1 MRTTVN
7 SRNLELTEDLR
18 AQIDR
23 KLHRLERITHPEA
36 DATVELIVHA
46 SRAAETSHVA
56 EVSLVNN
63 GTVIRSVGT
72 GPSMSAALDSL
83 VDRLERQ
90 VVRARERPRSV
101 RDRAEEGLQG
111 ERSAPPET
119 LESEPEGE
127 ESGGPQVVEIKRYDM
142 TPMFEED
149 AILRMDELGHAFFVF
164 LNAETDRIG
173 VVYRRRDGAYG
184 MIDPVVEP
192 SGGPAEGLGADQSAS
207 VGRASRATTVTINKT
222 K

>member
-7 SRNLELTEDLR
+7 SRNLELTDALR
-18 AQIDR
+18 SQIDR
-23 KLHRLERITHPEA
+23 KLRRLERITHPDA
-36 DATVELIVHA
+36 DATIELFVHA

-72 GPSMSAALDSL
+72 GPSMTAALDNL

-101 RDRAEEGLQG
+101 RDRAEGELQDRSGPDETASAAG
-111 ERSAPPET
+111 EAET
-119 LESEPEGE
+119 E
-127 ESGGPQVVEIKRYDM
+127 ESSVPRVVEIKRYDM

-149 AILRMDELGHAFFVF
+149 AIVRMDELGHAFFVF

-173 VVYRRRDGAYG
+173 VVYRRGDGSYG
-184 MIDPVVEP
+184 MIDPVVER
-192 SGGPAEGLGADQSAS
+192 S
-207 VGRASRATTVTINKT
+207 GRAS
-222 K
+222 

>member
-7 SRNLELTEDLR
+7 SRNLELTDELR

-23 KLHRLERITHPEA
+23 KLHRLERITHPDA

-63 GTVIRSVGT
+63 GTVIRSVGA
-72 GPSMSAALDSL
+72 GPSMTAALDSL
-83 VDRLERQ
+83 VDHLERQ
-90 VVRARERPRSV
+90 VVRSRERPRSV

-111 ERSAPPET
+111 RSAPRET
-119 LESEPEGE
+119 PGDEADGEG
-127 ESGGPQVVEIKRYDM
+127 SGGPRVVEVKRYDM

-173 VVYRRRDGAYG
+173 VVYRRGDGGYG
-184 MIDPVVEP
+184 MIDPVVERP
-192 SGGPAEGLGADQSAS
+192 
-207 VGRASRATTVTINKT
+207 GRAS
-222 K
+222 

>member
-7 SRNLELTEDLR
+7 SRNLALTDELR
-18 AQIDR
+18 RHIDR
-23 KLHRLERITHPEA
+23 KLRRLERITHADA
-36 DATVELIVHA
+36 DATVELMVHA

-63 GTVIRSVGT
+63 GTVIRSVGAGST
-72 GPSMSAALDSL
+72 MSAAIDSL

-90 VVRARERPRSV
+90 VVRSRERPRSV

-111 ERSAPPET
+111 RSLPQEPREAA
-119 LESEPEGE
+119 EPEPRA
-127 ESGGPQVVEIKRYDM
+127 SRGPEVVEIKRYDM

-149 AILRMDELGHAFFVF
+149 AIVRMEELGHAFFVF

-173 VVYRRRDGAYG
+173 VVYRRGDGAYG
-184 MIDPVVEP
+184 MIDPVVAR
-192 SGGPAEGLGADQSAS
+192 S
-207 VGRASRATTVTINKT
+207 GRAG
-222 K
+222 

>member
-7 SRNLELTEDLR
+7 SRNLELTDELR

-23 KLHRLERITHPEA
+23 KLHRLERITHPDA

-63 GTVIRSVGT
+63 GTVIRSVGA
-72 GPSMSAALDSL
+72 GPSMTAALDNL
-83 VDRLERQ
+83 VDHLERQ
-90 VVRARERPRSV
+90 VVRSRERPRSV

-111 ERSAPPET
+111 RSVLPET
-119 LESEPEGE
+119 PAGREAEGDP
-127 ESGGPQVVEIKRYDM
+127 SDGPRVVEIKRYDM

-173 VVYRRRDGAYG
+173 VVYRRGDGAYG
-184 MIDPVVEP
+184 MIDPVVER
-192 SGGPAEGLGADQSAS
+192 S
-207 VGRASRATTVTINKT
+207 GRAT
-222 K
+222 

>member
-7 SRNLELTEDLR
+7 SRNLELTDALR
-18 AQIDR
+18 GQIDR
-23 KLHRLERITHPEA
+23 KLHRLERITHPDA

-72 GPSMSAALDSL
+72 GPSMTAALDNL

-101 RDRAEEGLQG
+101 RDRAEGELQDRSGPEETPSAAG
-111 ERSAPPET
+111 EAET
-119 LESEPEGE
+119 E
-127 ESGGPQVVEIKRYDM
+127 ESGGPRVVEIKRYDM

-149 AILRMDELGHAFFVF
+149 AIVRMDELGHAFFVF

-173 VVYRRRDGAYG
+173 VVYRRGDGSYG
-184 MIDPVVEP
+184 MIDPVVER
-192 SGGPAEGLGADQSAS
+192 S
-207 VGRASRATTVTINKT
+207 GRAS
-222 K
+222 

>member
-7 SRNLELTEDLR
+7 SRNFELTDELR
-18 AQIDR
+18 GQIDR
-23 KLHRLERITHPEA
+23 KLQRLERITHPDA
-36 DATVELIVHA
+36 YATVELIVHA

-63 GTVIRSVGT
+63 GTMIRSVGA
-72 GPSMSAALDSL
+72 GPSMSAALDNL

-90 VVRARERPRSV
+90 VVRARERPRAV
-101 RDRAEEGLQG
+101 RDRAEELEEQ
-111 ERSAPPET
+111 RSASSET
-119 LESEPEGE
+119 ADGEPEGE
-127 ESGGPQVVEIKRYDM
+127 ESGVPRVVEIKRYDM

-173 VVYRRRDGAYG
+173 VVYRRGDGSYG
-184 MIDPVVEP
+184 MIDPVVER
-192 SGGPAEGLGADQSAS
+192 S
-207 VGRASRATTVTINKT
+207 GRAS
-222 K
+222 

>member
-7 SRNLELTEDLR
+7 SRNLELTDALR

-23 KLHRLERITHPEA
+23 KLHRLERITHPDA

-63 GTVIRSVGT
+63 GTVIRSVGS
-72 GPSMSAALDSL
+72 GPSMTAALDNL

-101 RDRAEEGLQG
+101 RDRAEELQIQ
-111 ERSAPPET
+111 RSASPET
-119 LESEPEGE
+119 PVSETDEEGP
-127 ESGGPQVVEIKRYDM
+127 GPQVVEIKRYDM

-173 VVYRRRDGAYG
+173 VVYRRGDGSYG
-184 MIDPVVEP
+184 MIDPIVER
-192 SGGPAEGLGADQSAS
+192 S
-207 VGRASRATTVTINKT
+207 GRAS
-222 K
+222 

>member
-7 SRNLELTEDLR
+7 SRNLELTDALR
-18 AQIDR
+18 RQIDR
-23 KLHRLERITHPEA
+23 KLHRLERITHPDA
-36 DATVELIVHA
+36 DATVELTVHA

-63 GTVIRSVGT
+63 GTVIRSVGAGST
-72 GPSMSAALDSL
+72 MQAAIDNL

-101 RDRAEEGLQG
+101 RDRAEEELH
-111 ERSAPPET
+111 ERSGPAETPVTGGPED
-119 LESEPEGE
+119 E
-127 ESGGPQVVEIKRYDM
+127 ESGTPEVVEIKRYDM

-149 AILRMDELGHAFFVF
+149 AILRMEELGHAFFVF

-173 VVYRRRDGAYG
+173 VVYRRGDGGYG
-184 MIDPVVEP
+184 MIDPVVDR
-192 SGGPAEGLGADQSAS
+192 S
-207 VGRASRATTVTINKT
+207 GRAS
-222 K
+222 

>member
-7 SRNLELTEDLR
+7 SRNLELTEALR

-23 KLHRLERITHPEA
+23 KLHRLERITHPDA

-56 EVSLVNN
+56 EVSLMNN

-72 GPSMSAALDSL
+72 GPSMTAALDNL

-90 VVRARERPRSV
+90 VIRSRERPRSV
-101 RDRAEEGLQG
+101 RDRAEEGLQDQWSTPPDTADG
-111 ERSAPPET
+111 EA
-119 LESEPEGE
+119 EGE
-127 ESGGPQVVEIKRYDM
+127 ASGAPQVVEIKRYDM

-173 VVYRRRDGAYG
+173 VVYRRGDGSYG
-184 MIDPVVEP
+184 MIDPVVGR
-192 SGGPAEGLGADQSAS
+192 S
-207 VGRASRATTVTINKT
+207 GRAS
-222 K
+222 

>member
-7 SRNLELTEDLR
+7 SRNLELTDALR
-18 AQIDR
+18 GQIDR
-23 KLHRLERITHPEA
+23 KLRRLERITHPDA
-36 DATVELIVHA
+36 DATIELFVHA

-63 GTVIRSVGT
+63 GSVIRSVGAGAT
-72 GPSMSAALDSL
+72 MSAALDNL

-101 RDRAEEGLQG
+101 RDRAEELQSR
-111 ERSAPPET
+111 EVAVAESMPASEASTRPE
-119 LESEPEGE
+119 
-127 ESGGPQVVEIKRYDM
+127 VVEIKRYDM

-149 AILRMDELGHAFFVF
+149 AILRMEELGHAFFVF

-173 VVYRRRDGAYG
+173 VVYRRGDGSFG
-184 MIDPVVEP
+184 MIDPVVDR
-192 SGGPAEGLGADQSAS
+192 S
-207 VGRASRATTVTINKT
+207 GRAS
-222 K
+222 

>member
-7 SRNLELTEDLR
+7 SRNLELTDALR

-23 KLHRLERITHPEA
+23 KLHRLERITHPDA

-56 EVSLVNN
+56 EVSLMNN
-63 GTVIRSVGT
+63 GAVIRSVGT
-72 GPSMSAALDSL
+72 GPTMTAALDNL

-101 RDRAEEGLQG
+101 RDRAEGELQDRSGPEETPSAAG
-111 ERSAPPET
+111 EAET
-119 LESEPEGE
+119 E
-127 ESGGPQVVEIKRYDM
+127 ESGVPRVVEIKRYDM

-173 VVYRRRDGAYG
+173 VVYRRGDGSYG
-184 MIDPVVEP
+184 MIDPVVER
-192 SGGPAEGLGADQSAS
+192 S
-207 VGRASRATTVTINKT
+207 GRAS
-222 K
+222 

>member
-7 SRNLELTEDLR
+7 SRNLELTDALR
-18 AQIDR
+18 SQIDR
-23 KLHRLERITHPEA
+23 KLQRLERITHPDA

-63 GTVIRSVGT
+63 GTVIRSVGAGST
-72 GPSMSAALDSL
+72 MNAAIDNL

-90 VVRARERPRSV
+90 VVRSRERPRSV
-101 RDRAEEGLQG
+101 RDRAEEELQG
-111 ERSAPPET
+111 RTPAPET
-119 LESEPEGE
+119 SGEDGLEPEATRSPE
-127 ESGGPQVVEIKRYDM
+127 VVEIKRYDM

-149 AILRMDELGHAFFVF
+149 AIVRMEELGHAFFVF

-173 VVYRRRDGAYG
+173 VVYRRGDGSYG
-184 MIDPVVEP
+184 MIDPVVTR
-192 SGGPAEGLGADQSAS
+192 S
-207 VGRASRATTVTINKT
+207 GRAS
-222 K
+222 

>member
-7 SRNLELTEDLR
+7 SRNLELTEALR

-23 KLHRLERITHPEA
+23 KLQRLERITHPDA

-63 GTVIRSVGT
+63 GTVIRSVGA
-72 GPSMSAALDSL
+72 GPSMTAALDNL

-90 VVRARERPRSV
+90 VIRARERPRSV
-101 RDRAEEGLQG
+101 RDRAEELQDQ
-111 ERSAPPET
+111 RSASPEAADSDT
-119 LESEPEGE
+119 EGDG
-127 ESGGPQVVEIKRYDM
+127 SDVPRVVEIKRYDM

-149 AILRMDELGHAFFVF
+149 AIVRMDELGHAFFVF

-173 VVYRRRDGAYG
+173 VVYRRGDGAYG
-184 MIDPVVEP
+184 MIDPVVER
-192 SGGPAEGLGADQSAS
+192 S
-207 VGRASRATTVTINKT
+207 GRAS
-222 K
+222 

>member
-7 SRNLELTEDLR
+7 SRNLVLTDKLR
-18 AQIDR
+18 RQIDR
-23 KLHRLERITHPEA
+23 KLHRLDRITHADA

-56 EVSLVNN
+56 EVSLLNN
-63 GTVIRSVGT
+63 GTVIRSVGA
-72 GPSMSAALDSL
+72 GASMAAALDNL

-111 ERSAPPET
+111 RAAHAETVEAGPDEGPSPE
-119 LESEPEGE
+119 
-127 ESGGPQVVEIKRYDM
+127 VVEIKRYDM

-149 AILRMDELGHAFFVF
+149 AIVRMEELGHAFFVF

-173 VVYRRRDGAYG
+173 VVYRRGDGAYG
-184 MIDPVVEP
+184 MIDPVV
-192 SGGPAEGLGADQSAS
+192 GRA
-207 VGRASRATTVTINKT
+207 GRAS
-222 K
+222 

>member
-1 MRTTVN
+1 VRTTVN
-7 SRNLELTEDLR
+7 SRHLELTEALR

-23 KLHRLERITHPEA
+23 KLHRLERITHPDA
-36 DATVELIVHA
+36 DATIELIVHA

-72 GPSMSAALDSL
+72 GPSMTAALDNL

-90 VVRARERPRSV
+90 VVRSRERPRSV
-101 RDRAEEGLQG
+101 RERAEEGLQ
-111 ERSAPPET
+111 SVAPENPD
-119 LESEPEGE
+119 SEADAE
-127 ESGGPQVVEIKRYDM
+127 ESAAPRVVEIKRYDM

-173 VVYRRRDGAYG
+173 VVYRRGDGSYG
-184 MIDPVVEP
+184 MIDPVVGR
-192 SGGPAEGLGADQSAS
+192 S
-207 VGRASRATTVTINKT
+207 GRAS
-222 K
+222 

>member
-7 SRNLELTEDLR
+7 SRNFELTDSLR
-18 AQIDR
+18 GQIDR
-23 KLHRLERITHPEA
+23 KLQRLERITHPDA

-63 GTVIRSVGT
+63 GTVIRSVGA
-72 GPSMSAALDSL
+72 GPSMTAALDNL

-101 RDRAEEGLQG
+101 RDRAEEIEDQ
-111 ERSAPPET
+111 RSASVET
-119 LESEPEGE
+119 ADGEPEGE
-127 ESGGPQVVEIKRYDM
+127 ESGIPRVVEIKRYDM

-173 VVYRRRDGAYG
+173 VVYRRGDGSYG
-184 MIDPVVEP
+184 MIDPVVAR
-192 SGGPAEGLGADQSAS
+192 S
-207 VGRASRATTVTINKT
+207 GRAS
-222 K
+222 

>member
-7 SRNLELTEDLR
+7 SRNLELTEELR

-23 KLHRLERITHPEA
+23 KLHRLERITHPDA

-63 GTVIRSVGT
+63 GTVIRSVGA
-72 GPSMSAALDSL
+72 GPTMTAALDNL

-90 VVRARERPRSV
+90 VIRARERPRSV
-101 RDRAEEGLQG
+101 RDRAEELQDQ
-111 ERSAPPET
+111 RSASSET
-119 LESEPEGE
+119 PDGESEAEGTE
-127 ESGGPQVVEIKRYDM
+127 TPRVVEIKRYDM

-173 VVYRRRDGAYG
+173 VVYRRGDGSYG
-184 MIDPVVEP
+184 MIDPVVER
-192 SGGPAEGLGADQSAS
+192 S
-207 VGRASRATTVTINKT
+207 GRAS
-222 K
+222 

>member
-7 SRNLELTEDLR
+7 SRNLVLTDALR
-18 AQIDR
+18 RQIDR
-23 KLHRLERITHPEA
+23 KLRRVERITHPDA

-46 SRAAETSHVA
+46 SRAAGSSHVA

-63 GTVIRSVGT
+63 GTVIRSVGA
-72 GPSMSAALDSL
+72 GPSMTAALDNL
-83 VDRLERQ
+83 IDRLERQ

-111 ERSAPPET
+111 RSSTEVDAAAEREVEVLPAPN
-119 LESEPEGE
+119 
-127 ESGGPQVVEIKRYDM
+127 VVEIKRYDM

-149 AILRMDELGHAFFVF
+149 AIVRMEELGHAFFVF

-173 VVYRRRDGAYG
+173 VVYRRGDGAYG
-184 MIDPVVEP
+184 MIDPVLAR
-192 SGGPAEGLGADQSAS
+192 S
-207 VGRASRATTVTINKT
+207 GRAS
-222 K
+222 

>member
-7 SRNLELTEDLR
+7 SRNLELTDALR
-18 AQIDR
+18 GQIDR
-23 KLHRLERITHPEA
+23 KLRRLERITHPDA
-36 DATVELIVHA
+36 DATIELFVHA

-63 GTVIRSVGT
+63 GSVIRSVGA
-72 GPSMSAALDSL
+72 GPTMSAALDNL

-101 RDRAEEGLQG
+101 RDRAEELQSREVAVEG
-111 ERSAPPET
+111 SMPPAEART
-119 LESEPEGE
+119 RRE
-127 ESGGPQVVEIKRYDM
+127 VVEIKRYDM

-149 AILRMDELGHAFFVF
+149 AILRMEELGHAFFVF

-173 VVYRRRDGAYG
+173 VVYRRGDGSFG
-184 MIDPVVEP
+184 MIDPVVDR
-192 SGGPAEGLGADQSAS
+192 S
-207 VGRASRATTVTINKT
+207 GRAS
-222 K
+222 

>member
-7 SRNLELTEDLR
+7 SRNLELTEAVR
-18 AQIDR
+18 GQIDR
-23 KLHRLERITHPEA
+23 KMRRLERITHPDA
-36 DATVELIVHA
+36 DATIELFVHA

-63 GTVIRSVGT
+63 GTVIRSVGA
-72 GPSMSAALDSL
+72 GSSMSAAIDNL

-101 RDRAEEGLQG
+101 RDRAEGELHAREAPVEGSMPLA
-111 ERSAPPET
+111 ETATRPE
-119 LESEPEGE
+119 
-127 ESGGPQVVEIKRYDM
+127 VVEIKRYDM

-149 AILRMDELGHAFFVF
+149 AILRMEELGHAFFVF

-173 VVYRRRDGAYG
+173 VVYRRGDGSFG
-184 MIDPVVEP
+184 MIDPVV
-192 SGGPAEGLGADQSAS
+192 SRS
-207 VGRASRATTVTINKT
+207 GRAS
-222 K
+222 

>member
-7 SRNLELTEDLR
+7 SRHLELTEAMR

-23 KLHRLERITHPEA
+23 KLHLLERITHPDA

-72 GPSMSAALDSL
+72 GPTMTAALDNM

-90 VVRARERPRSV
+90 VVRSRERPRSV
-101 RDRAEEGLQG
+101 RERAEEGLQ
-111 ERSAPPET
+111 SAAPEN
-119 LESEPEGE
+119 LDSEADAE
-127 ESGGPQVVEIKRYDM
+127 ESPVPRVVEIKRYDM

-173 VVYRRRDGAYG
+173 VVYRRGDGSYG
-184 MIDPVVEP
+184 MIDPVVER
-192 SGGPAEGLGADQSAS
+192 SGRSS
-207 VGRASRATTVTINKT
+207 
-222 K
+222 

>member
-7 SRNLELTEDLR
+7 SRNLELTDALR

-23 KLHRLERITHPEA
+23 KLHRLERITHPDA

-63 GTVIRSVGT
+63 GAVIRSVGT
-72 GPSMSAALDSL
+72 GPSMTAALDNL

-101 RDRAEEGLQG
+101 RDRAEEELQDRTGPDETPLPDG
-111 ERSAPPET
+111 EAEAEGSGAPR
-119 LESEPEGE
+119 
-127 ESGGPQVVEIKRYDM
+127 VVEIKRYDM

-149 AILRMDELGHAFFVF
+149 AIVRMDELGHSFFVF

-173 VVYRRRDGAYG
+173 VVYRRGDGAYG
-184 MIDPVVEP
+184 MIDPVVER
-192 SGGPAEGLGADQSAS
+192 S
-207 VGRASRATTVTINKT
+207 GRAS
-222 K
+222 